1 MAQGFYEIL
10 GVDQQASSAAIQAA
24 FQDQLAELV
33 RRLRAARRQGA
44 DVTILEGQERALQE
58 AMSVLTDP
66 NRRQRYDAYRRATRH
81 GMPTGA
87 EGMWDIAKDAL
98 VDPLAIA
105 SLDVLRQTTELNI
118 GNPFKVQPKP
128 RKWVARP
135 SSPATDTKPAAT
147 PKPAAAPPPVSAT
160 QAPAYDPSTEITE
173 QVVRAEPAVT
183 TGPAPAPHTPA
194 TPAPPAPEPA
204 VDAPVPTPPLNDVV
218 AIAERFGLDGRFLH
232 AVRELRK
239 RTLDAMVEE
248 TRISMR
254 YLHAI
259 ESNDFDALPAETF
272 VRGYVKELA
281 RALDIHEVDV
291 VEGYLAL
298 YRQHRG

>member
-58 AMSVLTDP
+58 AMSVLIDP

-81 GMPTGA
+81 GMPTAA

-135 SSPATDTKPAAT
+135 SAPAAP
-147 PKPAAAPPPVSAT
+147 PKPAAPPPVSAT
-160 QAPAYDPSTEITE
+160 QAPAFDPSTEITE
-173 QVVRAEPAVT
+173 QVVRSEPAVT
-183 TGPAPAPHTPA
+183 TGPPVA
-194 TPAPPAPEPA
+194 TQQHAAPPAPEPA
-204 VDAPVPTPPLNDVV
+204 VTPQRQAEAPVPTPPLNDVV

-239 RTLDAMVEE
+239 RTLDALVDE

>member
-58 AMSVLTDP
+58 AMSVLIDP

-135 SSPATDTKPAAT
+135 SAPSTT
-147 PKPAAAPPPVSAT
+147 PKQAAPPPPMSAT
-160 QAPAYDPSTEITE
+160 QAPTPDPSTEITE
-173 QVVRAEPAVT
+173 QVVRSEPAVT
-183 TGPAPAPHTPA
+183 TGPLATAAPTAEPAPS
-194 TPAPPAPEPA
+194 PA
-204 VDAPVPTPPLNDVV
+204 VDAPVPTPPPNDVV
-218 AIAERFGLDGRFLH
+218 AIAARFGLDGRFLH

-239 RTLDAMVEE
+239 RTLDALVEE

-281 RALDIHEVDV
+281 RALEIHEVDV